1 MAINKVHEVKCLHE
15 YFVAVIEGRMTFE
28 VWKFDRDYK
37 EGDGLLLVETWKSG
51 KMTGRAAYCYI
62 SYVLPGGAWGI
73 DRDYCV
79 LGIRMWHLNRL
90 EITHAESD

>member
-1 MAINKVHEVKCLHE
+1 MASRTHEVKCLHE
-15 YFVAVIEGRMTFE
+15 FFTAVIEKRKTFE
-28 VWKFDRDYK
+28 VRKNDRNYA
-37 EGDGLLLVETWKSG
+37 EGDGLLLVETWKNG
-51 KMTGRAAYCYI
+51 KVTGRAAFCQI

-73 DRDYCV
+73 DRDCCV